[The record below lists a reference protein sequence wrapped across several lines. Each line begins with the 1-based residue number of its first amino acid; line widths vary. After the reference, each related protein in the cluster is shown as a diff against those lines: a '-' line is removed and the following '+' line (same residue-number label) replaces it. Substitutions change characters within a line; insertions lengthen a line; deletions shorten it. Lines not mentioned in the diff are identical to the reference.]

1 MIFAP
6 TTKALRFYR
15 SYFRKQLA
23 DVLFVGVDDPSDA
36 EAIIS
41 QFKTTET
48 TEVREGTSQFEAYK
62 QAQETALVEL
72 IAELKQVKRD
82 SVIKVGQD
90 V

>member
-23 DVLFVGVDDPSDA
+23 DVLFVGVDDPSDQ

-41 QFKTTET
+41 QFTET
-48 TEVREGTSQFEAYK
+48 ESTEAKEGTSQFDAYK
-62 QAQETALVEL
+62 QAQESALVEL
-72 IAELKQVKRD
+72 IAQLK
-82 SVIKVGQD
+82 
-90 V
+90 